1 MAKSFLTVDAADALA
16 VDMILD
22 RDVGGT
28 SQHCGDVLKTVVM

>member
-1 MAKSFLTVDAADALA
+1 MAKSFLTVDADALA